1 MVNTTPSGNLFFGLS
16 RTYRL
21 VYLLSA
27 LFIVMMCV
35 WGCYT
40 QRFGLIIIWIP
51 FSIVSVIRLHTYSLT
66 PDALVVHGFLRK
78 KPLKTIPYAAIH
90 QIVPAYLNNGKLYKL
105 RISYTFPVSAGN
117 QVATQRSWIEVT
129 SEIDLPA
136 FLLELQKRM
145 SEVDCNE

>member
-1 MVNTTPSGNLFFGLS
+1 MARTTSSANLFFGLL
-16 RTYRL
+16 RMYKV
-21 VYLLSA
+21 VYLLLA
-27 LFIVMMCV
+27 VLVVIMCV

-40 QRFGLIIIWIP
+40 QRFGLVIIWIP

-105 RISYTFPVSAGN
+105 RISYTFPVSADK
-117 QVATQRSWIEVT
+117 QLPPQRSWIEVT
-129 SEIDLPA
+129 SEIDLQ
-136 FLLELQKRM
+136 LLRKELQQRM
-145 SEVDCNE
+145 EHTV

>member
-1 MVNTTPSGNLFFGLS
+1 MARTTSSANLFFGLL
-16 RTYRL
+16 RMYKV
-21 VYLLSA
+21 VYLLLA
-27 LFIVMMCV
+27 VLVVIMCV

-90 QIVPAYLNNGKLYKL
+90 QIVPVYLNNGKLYKL

-129 SEIDLPA
+129 SEIDLQ
-136 FLLELQKRM
+136 LLWKELQQRM
-145 SEVDCNE
+145 GFHK

>member
-1 MVNTTPSGNLFFGLS
+1 MARTTSSANLFFGLL
-16 RTYRL
+16 RMYKV
-21 VYLLSA
+21 VYLLLA
-27 LFIVMMCV
+27 VLVVIMCV

-129 SEIDLPA
+129 SEIDLQ
-136 FLLELQKRM
+136 LLWKELQQRM
-145 SEVDCNE
+145 GFHK